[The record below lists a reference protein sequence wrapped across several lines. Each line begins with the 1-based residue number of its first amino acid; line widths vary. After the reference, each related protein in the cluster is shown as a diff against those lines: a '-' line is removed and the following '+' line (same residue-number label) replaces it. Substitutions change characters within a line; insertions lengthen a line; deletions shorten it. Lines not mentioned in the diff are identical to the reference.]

1 MSAASKSVASQSA
14 VGKPVVGAPVAGTS
28 AVGKPVADKP
38 VVPIKVYSFP
48 LSGHSHRVRLFL
60 SLLGLPFETVDVD
73 LAAGA
78 QRAPAF
84 LALNPL
90 GQVPVIDDGG
100 TVLADSNA
108 ILVYLAKRYGD
119 AHWLPDDPAGAA
131 AVQRWL
137 SFAAGP
143 IASGPAAARLVT
155 VFGAPLDPEAA
166 KRTAAKLLDVID
178 RELAGKPFAVGARPT
193 IADVA
198 AYTYLAHAPEGGVSL
213 DPYPHLRAW
222 LARVEALPGF
232 VGMQPT
238 RVGLL
243 AA

>member
-1 MSAASKSVASQSA
+1 MSAASKPEAGRPEA
-14 VGKPVVGAPVAGTS
+14 GMPVAGR
-28 AVGKPVADKP
+28 PVAGMP
-38 VVPIKVYSFP
+38 VAPIRVYSFP
-48 LSGHSHRVRLFL
+48 LSGHAHRVRLFL
-60 SLLGLPFETVDVD
+60 SLLGLPFETIDVD

-78 QRAPAF
+78 QREPAF

-100 TVLADSNA
+100 IVLADSNA

-119 AHWLPDDPAGAA
+119 AHWLPDDAAGAA

-155 VFGAPLDPEAA
+155 VFGAALDHDAA

-178 RELAGKPFAVGARPT
+178 RELAGKPFAAGARPT
-193 IADVA
+193 IADIA
-198 AYTYLAHAPEGGVSL
+198 AYTYIAHAPEGGVSL
-213 DPYPHLRAW
+213 DAYPHLRAW
-222 LARVEALPGF
+222 LARIQALPGF

-238 RVGLL
+238 RAGLL

>member
-1 MSAASKSVASQSA
+1 MSVAS
-14 VGKPVVGAPVAGTS
+14 KPAR
-28 AVGKPVADKP
+28 
-38 VVPIKVYSFP
+38 PIRVYSFP
-48 LSGHSHRVRLFL
+48 LSGHAHRVRLFL
-60 SLLGLPFETVDVD
+60 SLLGLPFDTVDVD

-78 QRAPAF
+78 QREPAF

-90 GQVPVIDDGG
+90 GQVPVIDDDG

-119 AHWLPDDPAGAA
+119 AHWLPDDAAGAA
-131 AVQRWL
+131 TVQRWL
-137 SFAAGP
+137 SYAAGP

-155 VFGAPLDPEAA
+155 VFSAPLDHDAA
-166 KRTAAKLLDVID
+166 KRTAAKILAAID
-178 RELAGKPFAVGARPT
+178 QELAGKAFAAGEQPT

-198 AYTYLAHAPEGGVSL
+198 AYTYIAHAPEGGVSL
-213 DPYPHLRAW
+213 EPYPHVRAW

-232 VGMQPT
+232 IAMPPT
-238 RVGLL
+238 RAGLL

>member
-1 MSAASKSVASQSA
+1 MSAASKPAR
-14 VGKPVVGAPVAGTS
+14 PVR
-28 AVGKPVADKP
+28 
-38 VVPIKVYSFP
+38 VYSFP
-48 LSGHSHRVRLFL
+48 LSGHAHRVRLFL

-78 QRAPAF
+78 QREPAF

-90 GQVPVIDDGG
+90 GQVPVIDDDGI
-100 TVLADSNA
+100 VLADSNA

-119 AHWLPDDPAGAA
+119 AHWLPDDAVGAA
-131 AVQRWL
+131 TVQRWL
-137 SFAAGP
+137 SYAAGP

-155 VFGAPLDPEAA
+155 VFRAPLDHDAA
-166 KRTAAKLLDVID
+166 KRTAAKVLGAID
-178 RELAGKPFAVGARPT
+178 GELAGKPFAAGAQPT

-198 AYTYLAHAPEGGVSL
+198 AYTYIAHAPEGGVSL
-213 DPYPHLRAW
+213 EPYPHVRAW

-232 VGMQPT
+232 VAMPAT
-238 RVGLL
+238 RAGLL

>member
-1 MSAASKSVASQSA
+1 MSAASKPAR
-14 VGKPVVGAPVAGTS
+14 
-28 AVGKPVADKP
+28 
-38 VVPIKVYSFP
+38 PIRVYSFP
-48 LSGHSHRVRLFL
+48 LSGHAHRVRLFL
-60 SLLGLPFETVDVD
+60 ALLGLPSETVDVD

-90 GQVPVIDDGG
+90 GQVPVIDDDGI
-100 TVLADSNA
+100 VIADSNA

-119 AHWLPDDPAGAA
+119 AHWLPDDARGAA

-137 SFAAGP
+137 SYAAGP

-155 VFGAPLDPEAA
+155 VFGAPLDHDAA
-166 KRTAAKLLDVID
+166 KRMAAKVLDVID
-178 RELAGKPFAVGARPT
+178 GELAGKPFAAGAQPT
-193 IADVA
+193 IADIA
-198 AYTYLAHAPEGGVSL
+198 AYTYIAHAPEGGVSL
-213 DPYPHLRAW
+213 EPYPHVRAW

-232 VGMQPT
+232 VGMPPT
-238 RVGLL
+238 RAGLL